1 MRKPR
6 PNFPRPCY
14 VHLINRT
21 VNREFLFGRTEK
33 EFFVELM
40 RRVEAFTGCTVLTFV
55 IMSNHYHI
63 LLAENSMP
71 EIDDAELLAR
81 MEALYGAGHT
91 TFKEDKEWLLMCREA
106 GMDHAAEELRQKYLA
121 RMHNVAGFM
130 HCLNQRFAEYINRT
144 KKRTGHLW
152 GDRYKRIDVERDSD
166 ALSAMACYI
175 DMNPVR
181 AGLEE
186 DPAMY
191 RWSGYGAASGGVEQ
205 AQAGLVRLYEV
216 DSTRALGS
224 GADAVEAKAIPENPK
239 RQESDTAGAGNAEAG
254 DGAAALAGRWKNVAA
269 RYRMLVFETGVR
281 KSDAS
286 GRTTRPGFSREQIQK
301 VLDRVGLLTMAQF
314 LRCRSS
320 YFSSSVAFGSQ
331 KFIKEIEPVL
341 TKQFGFKKSREPQ
354 SIEEADTDF
363 KVFRRRRRRRGRV
376 RPS

>member
-1 MRKPR
+1 
-6 PNFPRPCY
+6 
-14 VHLINRT
+14 
-21 VNREFLFGRTEK
+21 VNREFLFGDTEK

-71 EIDDAELLAR
+71 EIDDDALLAR
-81 MEALYGAGHT
+81 MEALYGAQHS

-106 GMDHAAEELRQKYLA
+106 GMDHAAEGLRQKYLA

-152 GDRYKRIDVERDSD
+152 GDRYKRVDVEQDSD

-191 RWSGYGAASGGVEQ
+191 RWSGYGAASGGVEK

-224 GADAVEAKAIPENPK
+224 GLLDSGAADATVPENPE
-239 RQESDTAGAGNAEAG
+239 RAENDTAGAGTAEGGHDAAG
-254 DGAAALAGRWKNVAA
+254 LADRWKDVAA

-281 KSDAS
+281 KSDLS
-286 GRTTRPGFSREQIQK
+286 GRTTRPGFSREQIQD

-314 LRCRSS
+314 LRCRST

-331 KFIKEIEPVL
+331 KFIKEIEPML

-354 SIEEADTDF
+354 SIKEADTNF
-363 KVFRRRRRRRGRV
+363 KVFRRRRRRGRV

>member
-1 MRKPR
+1 MRNPMRKPR

-63 LLAENSMP
+63 LLAENGMP
-71 EIDDAELLAR
+71 EIDDDELLAR
-81 MEALYGAGHT
+81 MEALYGAEHT
-91 TFKEDKEWLLMCREA
+91 TFKEHKEWLLMCREA

-144 KKRTGHLW
+144 KNRTGHVW
-152 GDRYKRIDVERDSD
+152 GDRYKRVDVEQDSD

-224 GADAVEAKAIPENPK
+224 GKAKPIPENSERP
-239 RQESDTAGAGNAEAG
+239 ENDAAGAVAAEAG

-281 KSDAS
+281 KSDLT
-286 GRTTRPGFSREQIQK
+286 GRTTRPGFSREQIQD

-331 KFIKEIEPVL
+331 KFIEEIEPML
-341 TKQFGFKKSREPQ
+341 TKQFGFKNNREPQ

>member
-1 MRKPR
+1 
-6 PNFPRPCY
+6 
-14 VHLINRT
+14 
-21 VNREFLFGRTEK
+21 
-33 EFFVELM
+33 
-40 RRVEAFTGCTVLTFV
+40 
-55 IMSNHYHI
+55 
-63 LLAENSMP
+63 
-71 EIDDAELLAR
+71 
-81 MEALYGAGHT
+81 
-91 TFKEDKEWLLMCREA
+91 MCREA

-130 HCLNQRFAEYINRT
+130 HCLNQRFAEYINRS

-152 GDRYKRIDVERDSD
+152 GDRYKRVDVEQDSD

-216 DSTRALGS
+216 DGTRALGS
-224 GADAVEAKAIPENPK
+224 GPKLPENG
-239 RQESDTAGAGNAEAG
+239 TAGAGSAG
-254 DGAAALAGRWKNVAA
+254 DRSAGHGDVAADRAARWKDVAA

-281 KSDAS
+281 KSNAS
-286 GRTTRPGFSREQIQK
+286 GRTTRPGFSREQIQE

-331 KFIKEIEPVL
+331 KFIEEIEPML
-341 TKQFGFKKSREPQ
+341 TKQFGFKNNREPQ

>member
-6 PNFPRPCY
+6 PNFPRPCF

-21 VNREFLFGRTEK
+21 VNREFLFGDVEK
-33 EFFVELM
+33 EYFVELM

-63 LLAENSMP
+63 LLAENAMP
-71 EIDDAELLAR
+71 KIDDDALLAR
-81 MEALYGAGHT
+81 MEALYGAEHT

-152 GDRYKRIDVERDSD
+152 GDRYKRVDVEQDRD

-216 DSTRALGS
+216 DGTRALGS
-224 GADAVEAKAIPENPK
+224 GPK
-239 RQESDTAGAGNAEAG
+239 LLEDDTAGAGSAG
-254 DGAAALAGRWKNVAA
+254 DGDVTADRAARWKDVAA

-286 GRTTRPGFSREQIQK
+286 GRTTRPGFSRKQIQD

-331 KFIKEIEPVL
+331 KFIEEIEPML
-341 TKQFGFKKSREPQ
+341 TKQFGFKNNREPQ

-363 KVFRRRRRRRGRV
+363 KVFRRRRRRGRV